1 MLHRILPIN
10 ERIFHGKRFQF
21 LALSREEIKH
31 FTSESPYLIIYVT
44 DPNYSDAEIA
54 ESPNL
59 IDIIRLKFD
68 DVGKPSK
75 FQFEETTDI
84 SMSETQAKQIL
95 EFVKKYLSEVKLIVC
110 QCEQGMSRSPAM
122 AGALS
127 RILQNEDEYFLQNYW
142 ANRWVYDLLIE
153 SAKDFEY

>member
-1 MLHRILPIN
+1 MFN
-10 ERIFHGKRFQF
+10 QNSTTAERIFHGKRFQL
-21 LALSREEIKH
+21 LALSREEIKQ
-31 FTSESPYLIIYVT
+31 FTSDLPYLIISVT
-44 DPNYSDAEIA
+44 DPNNSDAEIA

-75 FQFEETTDI
+75 FQFAETTDI
-84 SMSETQAKQIL
+84 LMSETQAKQIL

-110 QCEQGMSRSPAM
+110 QCKQGMSRSPAM

-127 RILQNEDEYFLQNYW
+127 RILQNEDEYFLQNYR

-153 SAKDFEY
+153 SAKDFEF